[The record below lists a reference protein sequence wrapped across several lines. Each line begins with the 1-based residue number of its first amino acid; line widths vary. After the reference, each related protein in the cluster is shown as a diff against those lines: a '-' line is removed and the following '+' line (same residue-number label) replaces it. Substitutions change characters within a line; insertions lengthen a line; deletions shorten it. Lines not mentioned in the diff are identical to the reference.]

1 MPKLVRLKPYD
12 PKRGHYIR
20 KYTTA
25 TTTFE
30 ESRGWYRVPDHL
42 ADYLATVHQ
51 LSEDPDSPLA
61 FDVCSQEQAEAI
73 DAAEKKKAEERAR
86 AAEPN
91 VATARDVPGLGPDLS
106 TEDLKNPGRRSRA
119 ATTGGKT

>member
-1 MPKLVRLKPYD
+1 LFQDVFLAADGP
-12 PKRGHYIR
+12 G
-20 KYTTA
+20 
-25 TTTFE
+25 
-30 ESRGWYRVPDHL
+30 GWYRVPDHI

-91 VATARDVPGLGPDLS
+91 VAAAREVTGLAGDLT